1 MQPLEDSKQKE
12 LSMISSN
19 SFREERPPGQG
30 TEVAH
35 FCGISGICIVLG
47 LEILLEL
54 DRPASLASLSARA
67 LSTSALGGSSLRCCC
82 ADRGTRGMSGSF
94 SLQSAPS

>member
-1 MQPLEDSKQKE
+1 MLY
-12 LSMISSN
+12 ISD
-19 SFREERPPGQG
+19 
-30 TEVAH
+30 TDT
-35 FCGISGICIVLG
+35 VLRS
-47 LEILLEL
+47 EIPQLLFEL